1 VHKVTPILISLL
13 LANMPSAVTPPFSR
27 RVDGTFNAV
36 QAFRRASR
44 TCMRPCTALVKC
56 DESIAPHTRR
66 GGRMTNRRDYHKR
79 PGNDA
84 RSRGRYVSLM
94 EYMLASAAWQALDG
108 NCSSTSSWRRLKPQ
122 NFRPSGNLHAR
133 ESRGEPA
140 RKSTRQRAR
149 GALSHDGRGHP
160 AREHFRI
167 AAYLGGSR

>member
-1 VHKVTPILISLL
+1 MRFADRHRGFVHPSPQSKGRPCTRYRVIVHKVTPILISLL

-36 QAFRRASR
+36 QAFRRPSR
-44 TCMRPCTALVKC
+44 TCMRPCTPLVKC

-94 EYMLASAAWQALDG
+94 EYMLASAAW
-108 NCSSTSSWRRLKPQ
+108 
-122 NFRPSGNLHAR
+122 
-133 ESRGEPA
+133 
-140 RKSTRQRAR
+140 
-149 GALSHDGRGHP
+149 
-160 AREHFRI
+160 
-167 AAYLGGSR
+167 